1 MVYLFVM
8 AARTKAIFL
17 LLPLVLSSCGEDP
30 SKPKE
35 CSIEDIYSYPYR
47 VFYSDSY
54 FSGDSTKEDIRLA
67 SLSMAMTQATQPYR
81 SEAHPESTEYIER
94 ILETS
99 GMGNL
104 FLSPAYFEPPAPDT
118 TAFGIASKKM
128 QDDSNLVWVFIGTGT
143 RATEWADNFAL
154 GEEGDAQGFLFA
166 AEQVRKGLGDY
177 LVEKGIEGKT
187 SLYVTGYSRCG
198 AIANLLGGMLDDE
211 IESQENTF
219 GKAEVDFR
227 RTYVYTVEA
236 PAASINAAFDS
247 EKYANIHNYYNL
259 NDPIPVM
266 APRTWG
272 FHRLGVDHCYP
283 DRLTDI
289 RYAQKKDTFLTF
301 LKQTVGKSFD
311 YPDDTWDAL
320 HDPAYSS
327 FPSYSRFLQPMV
339 SEFAEQFI
347 HDRVTYADNYE
358 EAVGWLV
365 EFFMED
371 PRSSYLISIIR
382 TSLIGLALYKD
393 ALIDAATQLVSG
405 QIEEGKAK
413 LFDICDKV
421 FRDKGHAK
429 EIIAEILRKAEPL
442 FPLIREAM
450 ESSEEFDLDGI
461 SQISSGIYP
470 FHERYPT
477 AIWIMTGDSQYGYN
491 EEAWTNDGSY
501 YHLKL
506 SPYRDFSLSTADGT
520 KMFVSAN
527 GQIETSYVSASIE
540 QEELHLYL
548 PKNATY
554 EYKAIYDT
562 GISLSDVNRFGD
574 ETIIKQGMAPAGTF

>member
-8 AARTKAIFL
+8 ATRTKAFLL

-47 VFYSDSY
+47 VFYSDAY

-67 SLSMAMTQATQPYR
+67 SLSMAMTQATQPYISNAR
-81 SEAHPESTEYIER
+81 PENTEYIER
-94 ILETS
+94 MLETS

-128 QDDSNLVWVFIGTGT
+128 ADESNLVWVFIGTGT
-143 RATEWADNFAL
+143 RATEWALNFAL

-166 AEQVRKGLGDY
+166 AEQVKKGLADY

-211 IESQENTF
+211 MESQTNIF
-219 GKAEVDFR
+219 GKAEVDFN
-227 RTYVYTVEA
+227 RTYIYTVEA
-236 PAASINAAFDS
+236 PAASANVSFDS
-247 EKYANIHNYYNL
+247 AKYANIHNYYNL
-259 NDPIPVM
+259 NDPIPIM
-266 APRTWG
+266 APRSWG

-289 RYAQKKDTFLTF
+289 RYAQKKDAFLTF
-301 LKQTVGKSFD
+301 LKKTMGEPFD
-311 YPDDTWDAL
+311 YPDDTWDIL
-320 HDPAYSS
+320 SDPAYSS
-327 FPSYSRFLQPMV
+327 FPSFGRHLQEKV
-339 SEFAEQFI
+339 SEFATKI
-347 HDRVTYADNYE
+347 MHDRATYSSNYE
-358 EAVGWLV
+358 EAIGWLID
-365 EFFMED
+365 FFMED
-371 PRSSYLISIIR
+371 PRSAYLISVIR
-382 TSLIGLALYKD
+382 SSLIGLAIYKD
-393 ALIDAATQLVSG
+393 ALLDAAKQLISG
-405 QIEEGKAK
+405 EVEEGKTK
-413 LFDICDKV
+413 IFNICDQV
-421 FRDKGHAK
+421 FRDKGRAK
-429 EIIAEILRKAEPL
+429 EIIAEILQEAEPL
-442 FPLIREAM
+442 FPLIRETM
-450 ESSEEFDLDGI
+450 KSSEEFDLDSL
-461 SQISSGIYP
+461 SQISAGIFP

-562 GISLSDVNRFGD
+562 GISLFDVNRFGD
-574 ETIIKQGMAPAGTF
+574 ETIIKQGMAPVGTF